1 MKSISHMLV
10 AAATVSLGCGSP
22 DPAPDLAKL
31 YNQAAAYRGIDRN
44 PIILIPGTG
53 GTRLIEPRSGR
64 IAWGTFGSDDGNP
77 EKPEGAELVAL
88 PMREGVPLADLV
100 DDVIPENTI
109 IDFEAKL
116 LFGLVSVKEEAYGQI
131 LQALGTGGYRDEQ
144 LATMGLVDY
153 GDDHFTCFQFPYDWR
168 RDNVENVRRLHEF
181 ILEKRAYVQDEY
193 EKRYGAADY
202 PVKFDIVA
210 HSMGGMLSRYYLQYG
225 AVDLPADGSLP
236 PLTWAGSRYI
246 KHVIMVGTPNAG
258 SAKAIVELIEG
269 RQFNALLP
277 RYGAAVLGTMPA
289 LYQLLPRGRH
299 GALVEAT
306 EHRKRIENI
315 FDPALWEKL
324 NWGLADPEQDQFLQ
338 WLLPQVSDPAERR
351 RIALDHQRKCLQRAG
366 QFAKALDAPA
376 TPPDS
381 IALFI
386 FAGDALPTPA
396 VVSVDLNS
404 GKVKVIEHA
413 PGDGTVTR
421 SSALMDERMGGT
433 WSPHLASPIHWRQ
446 TFLLFTHHREQTKD
460 PAFVDNL
467 LHLLLEQPRRKWYPD
482 LPNRPDSSH

>member
-1 MKSISHMLV
+1 VRSIKYILIV
-10 AAATVSLGCGSP
+10 ASAILSGCSSP

-44 PIILIPGTG
+44 PVILIPGTA
-53 GTRLIEPRSGR
+53 GTRLIEPHSGR
-64 IAWGTFGSDDGNP
+64 IAWGVFGTDDGNP
-77 EKPEGAELVAL
+77 EKPEGAALIAL
-88 PMREGVPLADLV
+88 PMREGVPLAELV
-100 DDVIPENTI
+100 DDVIPENAI
-109 IDFEAKL
+109 VHFEAKL
-116 LFGLVSVKEEAYGQI
+116 LLGLVSVKEEAYGQI

-144 LATMGLVDY
+144 LARMGLVNY

-168 RDNVENVRRLHEF
+168 RDNVENVRRLHDF
-181 ILEKRAYVQDEY
+181 ILEKRAYVRAEY
-193 EKRYGAADY
+193 EKRHGVADY

-246 KHVIMVGTPNAG
+246 ERVIMVGTPNAG
-258 SAKAIVELIEG
+258 SAKAIVELVGG
-269 RQFNALLP
+269 RQFHSLLP
-277 RYGAAVLGTMPA
+277 HYGAAILGTMPA

-299 GALVEAT
+299 GALVEAADQ
-306 EHRKRIENI
+306 RKRIENI

-324 NWGLADPEQDQFLQ
+324 GWGLADPEQDRLLQ

-351 RIALDHQRKCLQRAG
+351 RIALDHQRKCLQRAE
-366 QFAKALDAPA
+366 QFTKTLDAPA
-376 TPPDS
+376 TSPDS
-381 IALFI
+381 VSLFI

-396 VVSVDLNS
+396 VVSVDLNT
-404 GKVKVIEHA
+404 GNVEVIEHA

-421 SSALMDERMGGT
+421 SSALMDERVGGE
-433 WSPHLASPIHWRQ
+433 WSPFLVSPIDWRQ

-467 LHLLLEQPRRKWYPD
+467 LHLLLEQPRGK
-482 LPNRPDSSH
+482 